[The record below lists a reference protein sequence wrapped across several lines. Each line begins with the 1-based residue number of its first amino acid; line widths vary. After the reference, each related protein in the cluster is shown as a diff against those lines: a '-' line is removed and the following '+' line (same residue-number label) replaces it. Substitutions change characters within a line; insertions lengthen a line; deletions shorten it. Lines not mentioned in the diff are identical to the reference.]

1 MSFMRKRNI
10 RSTNGENAGRG
21 GFTLIELMIVI
32 VILGILST
40 MVVLNI
46 AGAPDEARVT
56 KARTDIQTIESALTL
71 YKVQNGFYP
80 STEQGLKALVEKPST
95 KPVPRNYPR
104 GGYLKQDN
112 IPLDPWGNPTSTGVR
127 AKGTIPT
134 RSSATGPTAPRA
146 ARTSTRTSSA
156 GSPTSS
162 PGNRLSC
169 ETTRAP
175 TA

>member
-1 MSFMRKRNI
+1 MKPCRRIRPGQKRPQ
-10 RSTNGENAGRG
+10 A

-56 KARTDIQTIESALTL
+56 KAKTDIQTIESALIL

-80 STEQGLKALVEKPST
+80 TTEQGLKALVEKPT
-95 KPVPRNYPR
+95 VKPVPRSYPQ

-112 IPLDPWGNPTSTGVR
+112 VPVDPWGNAYVYRCPGEEGRAYEIISLGADGREGGTGYNADVR
-127 AKGTIPT
+127 SWQAK
-134 RSSATGPTAPRA
+134 
-146 ARTSTRTSSA
+146 
-156 GSPTSS
+156 
-162 PGNRLSC
+162 
-169 ETTRAP
+169 E
-175 TA
+175 

>member
-1 MSFMRKRNI
+1 MESRRIQARKGH
-10 RSTNGENAGRG
+10 RSS

-56 KARTDIQTIESALTL
+56 KAKTDMQTIESALIL

-80 STEQGLKALVEKPST
+80 TTEQGLKALVEKPTS
-95 KPVPRNYPR
+95 KPVPRNYPQ

-112 IPLDPWGNPTSTGVR
+112 VPTDPWGNPYIYRCPGEDGRPYEIISLGGDGREGGTGFNADIKSWQ
-127 AKGTIPT
+127 AKDQQ
-134 RSSATGPTAPRA
+134 
-146 ARTSTRTSSA
+146 
-156 GSPTSS
+156 
-162 PGNRLSC
+162 
-169 ETTRAP
+169 
-175 TA
+175 